1 MQRCKGFFENMG
13 PGSYGMK
20 TFYMAMVLSSMSYY
34 CSACTYVCMYTLY
47 IVVPVYFEWKDSSL

>member
-1 MQRCKGFFENMG
+1 
-13 PGSYGMK
+13 MK